1 MCDGGLA
8 LIRRLARPVSQSGAS
23 GGGGGG
29 GGGGS
34 ISRATAGGRPQP
46 TLTPTPTPLESI
58 WSAVNYVGGKS
69 AFLGRAAARG
79 QHGDGGAPA
88 HANSPAGAGSARQRG
103 LALFPRACVA
113 GPLPPR
119 LMAGRCDGALNPGRH
134 PRARPACAMGPISA
148 AAARCLRARCICTPR
163 AARGLSGEEASLPR
177 GQRRRAVA
185 TPGQAQGQPWPRSRQ
200 ATNENKL
207 SKQRLRWRG
216 RTAKGERSRDKSPA
230 GDWLAPPRRSAR
242 PH

>member
-1 MCDGGLA
+1 MCRGGLA
-8 LIRRLARPVSQSGAS
+8 LIRGLARPVSQSGAS
-23 GGGGGG
+23 GGGGG

-46 TLTPTPTPLESI
+46 TLTPTPLESI

-79 QHGDGGAPA
+79 QHADGGAPA

-134 PRARPACAMGPISA
+134 PRARPACAMGPIAAAA

-163 AARGLSGEEASLPR
+163 ATSRLSGGEDSLPG

-185 TPGQAQGQPWPRSRQ
+185 TPGQARGQPWPRSRQ

-216 RTAKGERSRDKSPA
+216 RRGRTAKG
-230 GDWLAPPRRSAR
+230 
-242 PH
+242 